1 MYLKDLAEQFEMTA
15 HDPDLD
21 LEKEIARGYAGDLLS
36 DVIAHAEEGDVWI
49 TLQVHMN
56 IVAVASMKDLAG
68 IILIGGRKPNQ
79 DTAEKASEEGIPIL
93 TSDLPAF
100 ELIGRLYAAGIPGV

>member
-1 MYLKDLAEQFEMTA
+1 MYVKDLAEKFGMTV
-15 HDPDLD
+15 HDPDMD
-21 LEKEIARGYAGDLLS
+21 LERKIARGYASDLLS

-68 IILIGGRKPNQ
+68 IILIGGRKPNR
-79 DTAEKASEEGIPIL
+79 DTVEKASEEGIPIL
-93 TSDLPAF
+93 TSDLPAY